1 MYRLDVSCAG
11 TEAIARA
18 APDGY
23 TVGMATPGPITV
35 AKGLIPN
42 LGYDPEHDFAPIDPE
57 ESNGALGACGESG
70 EHQDTVAIR
79 KAVGSV
85 GMKHTREAET
95 TVIQE
100 ARRHVV

>member
-42 LGYDPEHDFAPIDPE
+42 PGYDPEHDFAPIDPE
-57 ESNGALGACGESG
+57 N
-70 EHQDTVAIR
+70 
-79 KAVGSV
+79 
-85 GMKHTREAET
+85 
-95 TVIQE
+95 
-100 ARRHVV
+100 

>member
-1 MYRLDVSCAG
+1 MGSSHECHRLDVSCAG

-42 LGYDPEHDFAPIDPE
+42 PGYDPSTISRRSILKNETARW
-57 ESNGALGACGESG
+57 ARVVK
-70 EHQDTVAIR
+70 VANI
-79 KAVGSV
+79 K
-85 GMKHTREAET
+85 
-95 TVIQE
+95 IQ
-100 ARRHVV
+100 

>member
-1 MYRLDVSCAG
+1 VYRLDVSCAG

-42 LGYDPEHDFAPIDPE
+42 LEYDPEHDFAPIDPE
-57 ESNGALGACGESG
+57 E
-70 EHQDTVAIR
+70 
-79 KAVGSV
+79 
-85 GMKHTREAET
+85 
-95 TVIQE
+95 
-100 ARRHVV
+100 